1 MSLLAPKTTM
11 ATEYQP
17 PAYPIDVEIFVA
29 TLAKIAATQGDA
41 AAVAVLAESAPIID
55 FSDSQSD
62 WGREYAYFVL
72 RLSMEPS
79 LYGRLSEEREGIT
92 ARLSTLAG
100 EISRA
105 HDEYYVVNCVVFTPA
120 MEPSD
125 GWRENARAWLRGE
138 GINNQGRVRSDNIAA
153 RQHDGLL
160 FRSPPEIN
168 LYDSLKAK
176 GVYLA
181 PLPVFLRGGAT
192 YQRLE
197 PDFVLISKGVIM
209 VVEIDGATVHR
220 ESPAAAHARTQGL
233 LHDGVRVERVTAA
246 ECATRQDADQCAA
259 KLMAALEGYRSL
271 RG

>member
-1 MSLLAPKTTM
+1 MAKEYHPPK
-11 ATEYQP
+11 
-17 PAYPIDVEIFVA
+17 YPFEVEAFVA

-41 AAVAVLAESAPIID
+41 ASVAVLAEATPTIE
-55 FSDSQSD
+55 FSDSRGD
-62 WGREYAYFVL
+62 WGRDYSYFTL
-72 RLSMEPS
+72 RLRMDPS
-79 LYGRLSEEREGIT
+79 LYGRLNDERDALSG
-92 ARLSTLAG
+92 RLQSLAN
-100 EISRA
+100 EVSQA
-105 HDEYYVVNCVVFTPA
+105 HDEYFIVNSVVFAPA
-120 MEPSD
+120 MESSD

-160 FRSPPEIN
+160 FRSPPEIH
-168 LYDSLKAK
+168 LYDALKAK

-181 PLPVFLRGGAT
+181 PLPVFLRGGQT

-220 ESPAAAHARTQGL
+220 ESPAEAHARTQGL

-246 ECATRQDADQCAA
+246 ECATKQDADRCAS
-259 KLMAALEGYRSL
+259 KLIAALEGYRSL